1 MVEKLK
7 YSFVTDPLSFC
18 LYDHFMLCGFGHQC
32 SWLNSSGD
40 VIPCGDRPGR
50 GRRFTRRKNLD
61 DLNKIY
67 YERLRS
73 R

>member
-1 MVEKLK
+1 MVAKLK

-18 LYDHFMLCGFGHQC
+18 KYDCFMLCGFQHQC

-40 VIPCGDRPGR
+40 VIPCEDRPNR
-50 GRRFTRRKNLD
+50 GDRFTRRRIRK
-61 DLNKIY
+61 DLNAIY